1 MDNKQ
6 QNSPEREN
14 KPKRN
19 SMSAYVPVH
28 RRTVDNNNGE
38 RWLPDAVDEAV
49 SRRNSVSKYRSSDIM
64 VEASL
69 SSSKRSSIQ
78 SRRPNSNR
86 FSRNSFMT
94 DDDLDYDKKDYS
106 EYDTECPQED
116 WESILR
122 QYDRYGSFDDDKT
135 NPRKSKRASRL
146 LESYLDTTVHVP
158 PPEEPTTILDCHDF
172 PPSFQTHHLH
182 DIFRNYEAMR
192 GGYKIKWLSD
202 TRALIIFEHPATAKK
217 AYIDN
222 VTNALAKIR
231 PYDGPTDF
239 LRDRKPVVNSRS
251 VSMDLKRHSFN
262 NMPGGRSNRNS
273 MRVEE

>member
-1 MDNKQ
+1 MIDTVHLMTTKQ
-6 QNSPEREN
+6 TQE
-14 KPKRN
+14 K
-19 SMSAYVPVH
+19 H
-28 RRTVDNNNGE
+28 HLLIID
-38 RWLPDAVDEAV
+38 
-49 SRRNSVSKYRSSDIM
+49 
-64 VEASL
+64 
-69 SSSKRSSIQ
+69 
-78 SRRPNSNR
+78 
-86 FSRNSFMT
+86 SF
-94 DDDLDYDKKDYS
+94 L
-106 EYDTECPQED
+106 
-116 WESILR
+116 
-122 QYDRYGSFDDDKT
+122 
-135 NPRKSKRASRL
+135 
-146 LESYLDTTVHVP
+146 VHVP

-182 DIFRNYEAMR
+182 DIFRNYETMR
-192 GGYKIKWLSD
+192 GGYKIKLLSD

-273 MRVEE
+273 MRGNNEKLYMNMQIN